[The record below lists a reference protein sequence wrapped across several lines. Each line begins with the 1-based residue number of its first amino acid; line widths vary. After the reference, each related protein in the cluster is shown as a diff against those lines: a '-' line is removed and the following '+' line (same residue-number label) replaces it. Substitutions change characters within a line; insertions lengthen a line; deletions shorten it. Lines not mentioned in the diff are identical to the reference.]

1 MGMKPSS
8 TRLRATLVPT
18 SITWFNVIWA
28 AMVTSAPFWT
38 MIGNGSMLSRSKV
51 NGSGLL
57 PAKKSPMKNNNYQA
71 GHDRKLLMTK
81 QSMI

>member
-1 MGMKPSS
+1 MLTPSRSRHGTLIGMKPSS
-8 TRLRATLVPT
+8 TRLRAILVPT
-18 SITWFNVIWA
+18 SMTWFNVIWA

-57 PAKKSPMKNNNYQA
+57 PAKKYSIK
-71 GHDRKLLMTK
+71 KK
-81 QSMI
+81 QVQSKT